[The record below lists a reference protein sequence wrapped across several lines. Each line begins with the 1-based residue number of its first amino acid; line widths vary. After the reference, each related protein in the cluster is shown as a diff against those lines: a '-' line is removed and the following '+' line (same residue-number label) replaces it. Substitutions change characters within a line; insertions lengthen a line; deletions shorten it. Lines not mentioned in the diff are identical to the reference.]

1 MRRVSTL
8 RLALV
13 GIGAAVAAL
22 SALGIVHVHAQSKVP
37 INPPYRIIADWPRVP
52 TNLKLGAVPG
62 IHIGPD
68 GNIYAFHRCGADSC
82 VGSKEPTI
90 LKFDSTGRL
99 LTSWG
104 AGMFNFPHGI
114 DVDRE
119 GFVWVADAA
128 GLTASE
134 RTENGRGH
142 QVFKFSP
149 DGKLLLTLG
158 KAGIGGNGPD
168 TFFSP
173 TDVAVAANGD
183 IFVTDG
189 HSCNARNAANCSS
202 RVVKFS
208 KTGAFIKA
216 FGKTG
221 SQPGEFQGPH
231 CLAID
236 SRGRIIVGDRG
247 NGRLQVFDADGTFL
261 EQWTGWGKPTGIFIA
276 KDDTMYV
283 TDSLANVVQGKVDP
297 ALVPMATGIYVGS
310 AKDGSV
316 KWFIPDEFA
325 GPEDITVDASG
336 DLYVGESRP
345 QTIRKIIL
353 DPERLLMGDPELR
366 QKTLSRK

>member
-1 MRRVSTL
+1 MTRIIRGNATF
-8 RLALV
+8 A
-13 GIGAAVAAL
+13 GPGAAVIVLVVIWSLAAH
-22 SALGIVHVHAQSKVP
+22 GQSKVP
-37 INPPYRIIADWPRVP
+37 TNPPYRIIADWPQVP
-52 TNLKLGAVPG
+52 ANVKLGAVPG

-82 VGSKEPTI
+82 VGSNEPTI
-90 LKFDSTGRL
+90 LKFDRSGKL
-99 LTSWG
+99 LKSWG
-104 AGMFNFPHGI
+104 VGMFNFPHGM

-119 GFVWVADAA
+119 GFVWVTDAA
-128 GLTASE
+128 SLTASE
-134 RTENGRGH
+134 RTENGKGH

-149 DGKLLLTLG
+149 DGKLLMTLG

-173 TDVAVAANGD
+173 SDVAVAANGE

-189 HSCNARNAANCSS
+189 HSCNDRNAANCSS

-208 KTGAFIKA
+208 KDGKFIKA

-221 SQPGEFQGPH
+221 SQPGEFRGPH

-236 SRGRIIVGDRG
+236 SQGRVIVCDRN
-247 NGRLQVFDADGTFL
+247 NGRLQVFDPDGKFL
-261 EQWTGWGKPTGIFIA
+261 VQWTGWGKPTGIFIA
-276 KDDTMYV
+276 KDDTLYV
-283 TDSLANVVQGKVDP
+283 TDSLANVVDGKVDP
-297 ALVPMATGIYVGS
+297 AVIPMATGIYVGS

-316 KWFIPDEFA
+316 KSFIPDEFA
-325 GPEDITVDASG
+325 GPEDVTVDAAG

-353 DPERLLMGDPELR
+353 DPERLLLGDVDLR
-366 QKTLSRK
+366 QKTTSKH

>member
-1 MRRVSTL
+1 MRPGTV
-8 RLALV
+8 ALLT
-13 GIGAAVAAL
+13 GIAVL
-22 SALGIVHVHAQSKVP
+22 PVYAQSKVP

-52 TNLKLGAVPG
+52 ADLKLGAVPG

-68 GNIYAFHRCGADSC
+68 GSIYAFHRCGADSC

-90 LKFDSTGRL
+90 LKFDATGKL
-99 LTSWG
+99 LKSWG

-119 GFVWVADAA
+119 GNVWVADAA

-134 RTENGRGH
+134 RTENGKGH
-142 QVFKFSP
+142 QIFKFSP

-158 KAGIGGNGPD
+158 KAGVGGNGND

-183 IFVTDG
+183 VFVTDG
-189 HSCNARNAANCSS
+189 HSCNDRNAANCSS

-208 KTGAFIKA
+208 KDGKFVKA

-221 SQPGEFQGPH
+221 SAPGDFRGPH

-236 SRGRIIVGDRG
+236 SQGRIIVGDRG
-247 NGRLQVFDADGTFL
+247 NGRLQVFDPNGKFL
-261 EQWTGWGKPTGIFIA
+261 AEWPGWGKPTGIFIA

-283 TDSLANVVQGKVDP
+283 TDSLANVVNGKVDP
-297 ALVPMATGIYVGS
+297 SLVPMATGIYVGS

-325 GPEDITVDASG
+325 GPEDITVDAAG

-353 DPERLLMGDPELR
+353 DPDRLLLGDPELR
-366 QKTLSRK
+366 QKTLSKK